1 MQNRC
6 CHNRKRFISNE
17 EINSIIKIIKSLE
30 QLGVLIYI
38 FTETL
43 KYEKKKK
50 KEGFLE
56 ALLALLATSIVQP
69 IISSVVKGVSGRG
82 FRKAGRGYMNT
93 IFEFISIL

>member
-1 MQNRC
+1 M
-6 CHNRKRFISNE
+6 
-17 EINSIIKIIKSLE
+17 
-30 QLGVLIYI
+30 GVLIDG

-82 FRKAGRGYMNT
+82 FRRAGRGYMNT
-93 IFEFISIL
+93 IF

>member
-1 MQNRC
+1 M
-6 CHNRKRFISNE
+6 
-17 EINSIIKIIKSLE
+17 
-30 QLGVLIYI
+30 GVLIDR

-43 KYEKKKK
+43 KYEKKKKK

-56 ALLALLATSIVQP
+56 ALLALLATSMVQP

-82 FRKAGRGYMNT
+82 FRRAGRGYMNT

>member
-1 MQNRC
+1 M
-6 CHNRKRFISNE
+6 E
-17 EINSIIKIIKSLE
+17 
-30 QLGVLIYI
+30 
-38 FTETL
+38 
-43 KYEKKKK
+43 K

-82 FRKAGRGYMNT
+82 FRRTGRGYMNT

>member
-30 QLGVLIYI
+30 QLGVLIDR

-56 ALLALLATSIVQP
+56 ALLALLATPIVQP

-82 FRKAGRGYMNT
+82 FRRAGRGYMNT

>member
-30 QLGVLIYI
+30 QLGVLIDR

-82 FRKAGRGYMNT
+82 FRKAGKGYMNT

>member
-1 MQNRC
+1 M
-6 CHNRKRFISNE
+6 
-17 EINSIIKIIKSLE
+17 
-30 QLGVLIYI
+30 GVLIDR

-82 FRKAGRGYMNT
+82 FRRAGRWYMNT
-93 IFEFISIL
+93 IF

>member
-1 MQNRC
+1 M
-6 CHNRKRFISNE
+6 
-17 EINSIIKIIKSLE
+17 
-30 QLGVLIYI
+30 GVLIDR

-93 IFEFISIL
+93 IFYFISIL